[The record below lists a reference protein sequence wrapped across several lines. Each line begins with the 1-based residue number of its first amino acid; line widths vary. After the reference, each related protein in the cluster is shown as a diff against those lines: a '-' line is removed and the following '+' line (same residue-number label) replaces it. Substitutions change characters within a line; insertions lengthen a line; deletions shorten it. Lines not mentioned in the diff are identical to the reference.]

1 MNKKLLGASLL
12 LSILFSSAC
21 TSRIDHMREQ
31 GFSELYIQGFEAGC
45 TSGMSSA
52 KGLSS
57 SIAKDLSLFERKDDY
72 QKAWQTAFKKCQ
84 FEQEQVQNQRHLKK
98 NIDELRKKKIRSS
111 SNATKGI

>member
-12 LSILFSSAC
+12 LSILFTSAC

-45 TSGMSSA
+45 TSGISSA

-57 SIAKDLSLFERKDDY
+57 TIAKDLSLFRQENDY
-72 QKAWQTAFKKCQ
+72 QNAWQAAFKKCQ
-84 FEQEQVQNQRHLKK
+84 FEQEQLQNQRHLKK
-98 NIDELRKKKIRSS
+98 NIDELRKKKIRSTG
-111 SNATKGI
+111 NATKGI